1 MKNQLL
7 LPSDSTS
14 ILTAKQRLLDTIANH
29 PMDNLVTIKC
39 LTAIVLGTQYTE
51 ESEQKVEKLGLEIA
65 KEMYYY
71 QTINWEFGAE
81 VSDPENP
88 DNWVK

>member
-1 MKNQLL
+1 MDKL

-14 ILTAKQRLLDTIANH
+14 ILTAKQRLLDAINKH
-29 PMDNLVTIKC
+29 PIDDLVTIKC
-39 LTAIVLGTQYTE
+39 LTAIVLGTRYTE
-51 ESEQKVEKLGLEIA
+51 ESAQKVQKLGFEIA
-65 KEMYYY
+65 REIYYNE
-71 QTINWEFGAE
+71 TVNWEFGAE